1 MSEIRIIRGKDV
13 KTTHS
18 LMLAMREKV
27 GWLFVLSVTLATT
40 LRMMRATRPLRFPT
54 CEARGIT

>member
-40 LRMMRATRPLRFPT
+40 LRMMAATRPLRFPT
-54 CEARGIT
+54 CEARGIP